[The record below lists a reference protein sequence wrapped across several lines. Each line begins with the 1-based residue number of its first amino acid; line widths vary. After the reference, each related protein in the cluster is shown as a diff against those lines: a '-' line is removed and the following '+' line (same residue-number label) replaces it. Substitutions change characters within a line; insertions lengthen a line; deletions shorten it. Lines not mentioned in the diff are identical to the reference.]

1 MLNLLMLFLIQVSG
15 SQTDLSV
22 PKIIEDCLQEER
34 NENGVTTP
42 EKYDNESITDDELD
56 MIGEYMVKESL
67 DEAATDLDNN
77 IKESFQF

>member
-1 MLNLLMLFLIQVSG
+1 MSG

-34 NENGVTTP
+34 NENGGTTP

-77 IKESFQF
+77 IKVSF